1 VLAIGDEVFRFCGR
15 VMVLWLESVAADL
28 CTNILIPQG
37 KRKMLERAEPTM
49 TTFNKLLLTTEC
61 NSYFTTTGVLGHMS
75 RSLSL
80 YLSIYIYWLNI
91 YIVFTLV
98 GSSICTLL
106 VIHF

>member
-1 VLAIGDEVFRFCGR
+1 MLAIRDEVFTFCGR
-15 VMVLWLESVAADL
+15 VMVLWLKSVAADL

-37 KRKMLERAEPTM
+37 KRKMLERAGPTM

-61 NSYFTTTGVLGHMS
+61 NSYFTTTGVLGNM
-75 RSLSL
+75 SLSL
-80 YLSIYIYWLNI
+80 YVYWLQI